1 MTMYLTERSKYLEI
15 VMLGAGL
22 DVMGGISSVEKLI
35 LDQGV
40 SEVNLQHIATLQDVS
55 LIQKILVFNKAI
67 FDFAR
72 ILLNGR
78 VDLVHIHFSSRGST
92 FRTLIL
98 IVFVLAFRKPIILHS
113 HGSGFH
119 LFYKNQVLWIQ
130 KIISYLFSKTNRIIV
145 LSNSWKEFY
154 INSLDLEES
163 KIAVLPNP
171 VKLPSQ
177 NKYHKNS
184 STVKFIFL
192 GRIGERKGAFELIEA
207 FSRIPV
213 ELRNIA
219 ALTMAGDGD
228 VEVARNLVDDL
239 NLTDKVTI
247 LDWVNSQERDTL
259 LNESDVFVLP
269 SQNEGLP
276 MAMIEA
282 MSFGL
287 SVITTPVGGIPE
299 LITHGNNGMLIEP
312 GNIEE
317 LSSAMQS
324 LIENENIRHSLGIK
338 AKQSV
343 ASLDIEKYCLS
354 LKSVY
359 QEIV

>member
-1 MTMYLTERSKYLEI
+1 MHLTNKNESLEI

-40 SEVNLQHIATLQDVS
+40 SEVNLKHIATLQDVS
-55 LIQKILVFNKAI
+55 LMRKILVFNKAI
-67 FDFAR
+67 FHFVR
-72 ILLNGR
+72 ILLKGK

-98 IVFVLAFRKPIILHS
+98 IIFVLVFRKPVVLHS

-119 LFYKNQVLWIQ
+119 LFYRQQSLWIQ
-130 KIISYLFSKTNRIIV
+130 KIIRYLFSKTNRIIV

-154 INSLDLEES
+154 VNNLDLEES
-163 KIAVLPNP
+163 KIAILPNP

-177 NKYHKNS
+177 NKLNKSS

-192 GRIGERKGAFELIEA
+192 GRIGERKGAFELIKA
-207 FSRIPV
+207 YSRIPV
-213 ELRNIA
+213 QHRNIA
-219 ALTMAGDGD
+219 TLTLAGDGD
-228 VEVARNLVDDL
+228 ADVARNMVNDL
-239 NLTDKVTI
+239 NLADKVTI
-247 LDWVNSQERDTL
+247 LDWINSRERDSL
-259 LNESDVFVLP
+259 LTDSDVFVLP
-269 SQNEGLP
+269 SHNEGLP

-287 SVITTPVGGIPE
+287 PVITTPVGGIPE
-299 LITHGNNGMLIEP
+299 LITHEDNGILIEP

-324 LIENENIRHSLGIK
+324 LIENGNTRDSLGIK
-338 AKQSV
+338 AEQSV

-359 QEIV
+359 QELV